1 MTATLTPI
9 DNGSSVDVDESA
21 IVDEPRILD
30 DLDTTGQVAT
40 DIADEIG
47 FGRTQLVSLTIGIVG
62 VWTLATV
69 AMGSYLDNYGAGA
82 ALGAYLAFWIG
93 GGTGFM
99 AGGIRWGL
107 AQEEH

>member
-1 MTATLTPI
+1 MTATLTPTDQI
-9 DNGSSVDVDESA
+9 PADQILTDQ
-21 IVDEPRILD
+21 IVADQIPAETP
-30 DLDTTGQVAT
+30 VAET
-40 DIADEIG
+40 DPAEIG

-62 VWTLATV
+62 VWALTTII
-69 AMGSYLDNYGAGA
+69 MGAYLDNYGAA
-82 ALGAYLAFWIG
+82 AGLGAYLAFWIG